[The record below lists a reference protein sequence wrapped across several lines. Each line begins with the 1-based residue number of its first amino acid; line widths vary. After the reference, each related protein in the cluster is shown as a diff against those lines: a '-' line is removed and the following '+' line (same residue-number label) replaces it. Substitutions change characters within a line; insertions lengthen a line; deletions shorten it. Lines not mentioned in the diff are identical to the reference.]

1 MRVLQHYREKLAREN
16 RTAALFAQCPCLAFR
31 STRGECPDCHAPL
44 QVLKTRAKTVQ
55 TLPLGG
61 FIAQETL
68 LHCDHCSNPAIYPA
82 EELHRLVPAG
92 STFGY
97 DVLCFV
103 GQALFLRHRCAPEI
117 IQELHARHVRLSASQ
132 VAYLGKRFVVH
143 LALAHRASAPRLKQA
158 KRAQGGYILHLDG
171 TGEGGGPLLMSS
183 LDSLSEIVLGNV
195 KVPSEKTSEI
205 IAFLK
210 EIKRRYGVPLAVVHD
225 MGPGILAAV
234 KAVFPGVPDF
244 ICHFHFL
251 RDLGKDLLQT
261 DEETLRKRLRHHG
274 ITEKLQAQARRLKA
288 AIDEQPD
295 AVEIFC
301 QSVQAETLTV
311 AQLERFPLL
320 SAYSLVQWVLAGKH
334 HGDGY
339 GFPFDRPQFEFA
351 RRLCSVARRL
361 ETLKHLHLRGCW
373 EDNIPLFRLACEIE
387 KVAADA
393 LLQRTI
399 AAMEVKIA
407 VFDQLRDALRIAP
420 VGATTGLNSG
430 SEPVALGPIQKA
442 VEQFRRRIVA
452 RADYA
457 SASHWQAMIAQIDK
471 YGSKLFADPIT
482 VQTTHGPLRVQPQRT
497 NNLMGRFFRDLR
509 RGERRRTGHN
519 SLRESLQ
526 SMIADTP
533 LVKNLENPNYMR
545 ILLNGQPSLEARFAQ
560 LDIDLVRQEMKT
572 AQHCPD
578 RVPRKI
584 LELIDRPAFPDTLCG
599 LFRKPLAKAR

>member
-1 MRVLQHYREKLAREN
+1 MSVLQLYREKLAREN
-16 RTAALFAQCPCLAFR
+16 NTAALFAQRPCLAFR
-31 STRGECPDCHAPL
+31 SPRVECPDCHAPL
-44 QVLKTRAKTVQ
+44 KVLKTRGQTVQ
-55 TLPLGG
+55 TLPLGD

-68 LHCDHCSNPAIYPA
+68 LHCDHCSNPTIYPA
-82 EELHRLVPAG
+82 EELHRLVPTG

-97 DVLCFV
+97 DVMCFV

-143 LALAHRASAPRLKQA
+143 LALAHRASAPRFKQA
-158 KRAQGGYILHLDG
+158 LRAQGGYILHLDG

-261 DEETLRKRLRHHG
+261 DEEALRKRLRHHA

-295 AVEIFC
+295 GVAIFC
-301 QSVQAETLTV
+301 QSVQADALTA
-311 AQLERFPLL
+311 AQAERFPLL
-320 SAYSLVQWVLAGKH
+320 GAYSLVQWVLAGKH

-351 RRLCSVARRL
+351 RRLGSVARRL
-361 ETLKHLHLRGCW
+361 ETVKHLHLRGCW
-373 EDNIPLFRLACEIE
+373 EDNIPLLRLACEIE
-387 KVAADA
+387 NVAADA
-393 LLQRTI
+393 VLQRTI

-407 VFDQLRDALRIAP
+407 VFDQLRDAMRIAQ
-420 VGATTGLNSG
+420 VGATAGLNSG
-430 SEPVALGPIQKA
+430 SEPVALGPIQQA
-442 VEQFRRRIVA
+442 VEQFRRRIVS
-452 RADYA
+452 RADYP
-457 SASHWQAMIAQIDK
+457 SADHWQAMIAQIDK
-471 YGSKLFADPIT
+471 YGAKLFADPIT
-482 VQTTHGPLRVQPQRT
+482 VQTTQGPQRVQPQRT
-497 NNLMGRFFRDLR
+497 NNLMERFFRDWR
-509 RGERRRTGHN
+509 RGARRRTGHN
-519 SLRESLQ
+519 SLRQSLQ

-560 LDIDLVRQEMKT
+560 LDIDVVREEMQT
-572 AQHCPD
+572 AQRCPD

-584 LELIDRPAFPDTLCG
+584 QELIDQPAFPEALCG
-599 LFRKPLAKAR
+599 LFHKSLANTP